1 MDKIDISSS
10 FIREKYACN
19 INFSDYNKYVDEKVN
34 NYIIL
39 NDLYKK

>member
-19 INFSDYNKYVDEKVN
+19 IQFTDYNKYVDERVN
-34 NYIIL
+34 NYIIS
-39 NDLYKK
+39 NELYR